1 MGHDSE
7 GRTVEISARTRT
19 VPPALRRALQHRDQG
34 CRFPGCGLPF
44 TQGHHIRHWAQGGP
58 TTLSNLVLLCRRH
71 HRSVHEDGFQLQR
84 LANGELEFKRPNG
97 WLIPEAPPLP
107 PVRGD
112 VVGDLRT
119 VNEAAGLYLNG
130 RGLSGTWGGE
140 RFSVAWAID
149 CMHPRAIGH

>member
-1 MGHDSE
+1 MRHDADGHVTE
-7 GRTVEISARTRT
+7 VGARTRT
-19 VPPALRRALQHRDQG
+19 IPPALRRVLQHRDRG
-34 CRFPGCGLPF
+34 CRFPGCGMPF

-58 TTLSNLVLLCRRH
+58 TTLLNLVLLCRRH

-130 RGLSGTWGGE
+130 RGLGGTWGGE
-140 RFSVAWAID
+140 GLSVAWAS
-149 CMHPRAIGH
+149 

>member
-1 MGHDSE
+1 M
-7 GRTVEISARTRT
+7 
-19 VPPALRRALQHRDQG
+19 
-34 CRFPGCGLPF
+34 
-44 TQGHHIRHWAQGGP
+44 
-58 TTLSNLVLLCRRH
+58 
-71 HRSVHEDGFQLQR
+71 HEDGFQLQR

-112 VVGDLRT
+112 VVGDLRA